1 MKIKGLFKDKSFYKM
16 VIMIALPI
24 MIQNAIT
31 NFVNLLD
38 NVMVGR
44 LGTEQMSGVSIV
56 NQIGNVANLC
66 VFGAVSGAG
75 IFTAQFFGKGDVE
88 GQRQTFRFKV
98 IISVI
103 IATLFIII
111 AMTFNE
117 KLIGFFLYD
126 GSVEG
131 DLQATLDYASRYH
144 KIIAYNMVAFAITQ
158 AYSSNLRESGET
170 IVPMLSGFIAI
181 TVNLIGN
188 SLLIFGKLGC
198 PELGVEGAAI
208 ASIISRVVE
217 CAFLAVYT
225 YVKRERFTFIQGAYR
240 HLFKIDKKLLKGLF
254 AKSLPLIFNETLWSL
269 GMTYIAHCYSMRGLD
284 VVAGY
289 SIASTVINV
298 FNIAYMALGNAVGII
313 VGNYLGAGETE
324 KAIETDRKL
333 IAFSVAVGFVVGAI
347 MLASSGLIPKIY
359 NTSAKSKE
367 IATTFI
373 AISGLAMPLQAY
385 LHSTYFTMRSGGKIL
400 ITFLFDCGCV
410 WCINVPAALILVK
423 LTMLPVGWIYFICTF
438 IEIIKAIIG
447 TVLLRKKIWVNKI
460 V

>member
-1 MKIKGLFKDKSFYKM
+1 MKLKGLFKDKNFYKM

-38 NVMVGR
+38 NVMVGK

-56 NQIGNVANLC
+56 NQIGTIANLC

-88 GQRQTFRFKV
+88 GQRQTFRFKI

-103 IATLFIII
+103 IAILFIIVAI
-111 AMTFNE
+111 TFNE
-117 KLIGFFLYD
+117 KLISFFLYD

-131 DLQATLDYASRYH
+131 DLQATLKYASKYH
-144 KIIAYNMVAFAITQ
+144 KIIAYNMVAFAVTQ

-170 IVPMLSGFIAI
+170 IVPMLFGFIAI

-188 SLLIFGKLGC
+188 YLLIFGNLGC
-198 PELGVEGAAI
+198 PKLGVEGAAI

-217 CAFLAVYT
+217 CAFLVVYT
-225 YVKRERFTFIQGAYR
+225 YVKRDKFKFIQGAYR
-240 HLFKIDKKLLKGLF
+240 RFFTIDKQLLKGLIT
-254 AKSLPLIFNETLWSL
+254 KSLPLIFNEALWSL
-269 GMTYIAHCYSMRGLD
+269 GMTFIAHCYSMRGLD

-289 SIASTVINV
+289 SISNTVINV

-313 VGNYLGAGETE
+313 VGNYLGAGEIE
-324 KAIETDRKL
+324 KAVETDKRL
-333 IAFSVAVGFVVGAI
+333 IAFSVTVGAVVGVV
-347 MLASSGLIPKIY
+347 MLALSGIIPKIY

-367 IATTFI
+367 IASTFI
-373 AISGLAMPLQAY
+373 FISGLAMPLQAY
-385 LHSTYFTMRSGGKIL
+385 LHSTYFTMRSGGKIF

-410 WCINVPAALILVK
+410 WGINVPTAWLLVK
-423 LTMLPVGWIYFICTF
+423 LTTLSVYWIYFICTF
-438 IEIIKAIIG
+438 IEVVKAIIG
-447 TVLLRKKIWVNKI
+447 TILLRKKIWINKI

>member
-144 KIIAYNMVAFAITQ
+144 KIIAYNMVACD
-158 AYSSNLRESGET
+158 YSS
-170 IVPMLSGFIAI
+170 V
-181 TVNLIGN
+181 
-188 SLLIFGKLGC
+188 
-198 PELGVEGAAI
+198 
-208 ASIISRVVE
+208 
-217 CAFLAVYT
+217 
-225 YVKRERFTFIQGAYR
+225 Q
-240 HLFKIDKKLLKGLF
+240 
-254 AKSLPLIFNETLWSL
+254 
-269 GMTYIAHCYSMRGLD
+269 
-284 VVAGY
+284 
-289 SIASTVINV
+289 
-298 FNIAYMALGNAVGII
+298 
-313 VGNYLGAGETE
+313 
-324 KAIETDRKL
+324 
-333 IAFSVAVGFVVGAI
+333 
-347 MLASSGLIPKIY
+347 
-359 NTSAKSKE
+359 
-367 IATTFI
+367 
-373 AISGLAMPLQAY
+373 Q
-385 LHSTYFTMRSGGKIL
+385 
-400 ITFLFDCGCV
+400 
-410 WCINVPAALILVK
+410 
-423 LTMLPVGWIYFICTF
+423 
-438 IEIIKAIIG
+438 
-447 TVLLRKKIWVNKI
+447 
-460 V
+460 